1 LNLKKLTDFHCH
13 ILPGIDD
20 GPESIDESIE
30 MAAALR
36 DVGFTSVYCT
46 PHFLRGC
53 YEADAQAIRSTV
65 SDLQSRLDEENI
77 NIELLYGRE
86 YYLDEFFDNI
96 LKDPVPLSNT
106 KYLMIEIPN
115 NMSAEFVKD
124 ALFRIKCGGF
134 IPMIAHP
141 ERCRLFNVD
150 HKKKKS
156 RLWYPGQKRRKTN
169 STEEG
174 NGLILYLQD
183 IGCAFQ
189 GNLGSFGGLYGP
201 EVKQTANQL
210 MEQGLFTHFGTDSH
224 SMRSITYLKISTHW
238 RSLLK
243 A

>member
-1 LNLKKLTDFHCH
+1 MIDFHCH

-20 GPESIDESIE
+20 GPQSIDESIE

-36 DVGFTSVYCT
+36 DVGFASIYCT

-77 NIELLYGRE
+77 KIELLSGRE

-96 LKDPVPLSNT
+96 LKDPMPLGNT
-106 KYLMIEIPN
+106 EYLMIEIPN
-115 NMSAEFVKD
+115 SMSAEFVKD
-124 ALFRIKCGGF
+124 AFFRIKCGGF
-134 IPMIAHP
+134 TPMIAHP
-141 ERCRLFNVD
+141 ERCHLFTAD

-156 RLWYPGQKRRKTN
+156 RWWFPRSKRKKTDSNGQ
-169 STEEG
+169 E
-174 NGLILYLQD
+174 NGLIRYLQE

-224 SMRSITYLKISTHW
+224 SMRSITYLKISPHW
-238 RSLLK
+238 RALLK
-243 A
+243 V

>member
-1 LNLKKLTDFHCH
+1 MIDFHCH

-20 GPESIDESIE
+20 GPETIEESIE

-36 DVGFTSVYCT
+36 DVGFSSIYCT
-46 PHFLRGC
+46 PHFLKGC
-53 YEADAQAIRSTV
+53 FEADPQAIRAAV
-65 SDLQSRLDEENI
+65 SVLQMRLDAENI
-77 NIELLYGRE
+77 NIELFPGRE
-86 YYLDEFFDNI
+86 YYLDEFSGNI
-96 LKDPVPLSNT
+96 LKDPLPLGNT

-115 NMSAEFVKD
+115 SMSAEYVKETF
-124 ALFRIKCGGF
+124 FRIKCGGF

-141 ERCRLFNVD
+141 ERCRFFTTD
-150 HKKKKS
+150 QKEKKS
-156 RLWYPGQKRRKTN
+156 RFWFPGLKRRDADSK
-169 STEEG
+169 EEG
-174 NGLILYLQD
+174 NGLIRYLKD

-238 RSLLK
+238 RALLK
-243 A
+243 S